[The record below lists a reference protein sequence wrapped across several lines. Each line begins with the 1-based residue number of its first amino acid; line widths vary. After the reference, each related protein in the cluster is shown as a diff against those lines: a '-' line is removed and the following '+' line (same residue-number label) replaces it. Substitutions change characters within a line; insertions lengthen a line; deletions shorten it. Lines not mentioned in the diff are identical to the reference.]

1 MAQNACH
8 IFTNMK
14 ERFKIRKENT
24 PISRDS
30 TKGINHAV
38 TSKPLCSIKYFCL
51 DNIHSIHIIYY
62 LTFGPNRPQS
72 CSWHNGEG
80 GGWSTFKWLSYNLSF
95 DSSLIASWIQS
106 CPTSV
111 CKQLPVPLSVGP
123 DIHLSRRTDQA
134 WRHALLE
141 RRHWLHLGVPTPLC
155 VKGKKGG
162 AVNSIALLIICWDS
176 YNQMRPSSS
185 SIIKKKT
192 SHDPRIKLHHK
203 LHQTSWSN
211 PGELS
216 TTFMVWRGF

>member
-1 MAQNACH
+1 MDLTDPSHAA
-8 IFTNMK
+8 
-14 ERFKIRKENT
+14 
-24 PISRDS
+24 
-30 TKGINHAV
+30 GIM
-38 TSKPLCSIKYFCL
+38 
-51 DNIHSIHIIYY
+51 
-62 LTFGPNRPQS
+62 
-72 CSWHNGEG
+72 EG

-134 WRHALLE
+134 WRHALRE

-192 SHDPRIKLHHK
+192 SHDPRIKLHHNPHFR
-203 LHQTSWSN
+203 LHEATLENCQPHSWF
-211 PGELS
+211 GEG
-216 TTFMVWRGF
+216 FRRGFVFVTVYG